1 MTRSSEKL
9 PFEKVPFFPEKYD
22 FDQGKGWSCGVERV
36 NLSSAAGTCF
46 FQKTSRCLLDGD
58 CLLLVSRPAVVERF
72 VENFSLDE
80 LGFFRMRFV
89 PWCGLLP
96 KVDVLE
102 DPADDIFLS
111 LGDEADDL
119 HFLATFW
126 ACKRIRLPHLFDAFL
141 PGL

>member
-1 MTRSSEKL
+1 
-9 PFEKVPFFPEKYD
+9 
-22 FDQGKGWSCGVERV
+22 
-36 NLSSAAGTCF
+36 
-46 FQKTSRCLLDGD
+46 
-58 CLLLVSRPAVVERF
+58 
-72 VENFSLDE
+72 
-80 LGFFRMRFV
+80 MRFV

-119 HFLATFW
+119 HFRATFW
-126 ACKRIRLPHLFDAFL
+126 ACKRIRLPHLFDAFP